1 MPYAYAY
8 VIICLPDFS
17 SKGKEVPGRV
27 RTGGTGDGDGEAR
40 GFKRELGIM
49 A

>member
-1 MPYAYAY
+1 MH
-8 VIICLPDFS
+8 VHMS
-17 SKGKEVPGRV
+17 SSSFRILARRGKKSEEGWS
-27 RTGGTGDGDGEAR
+27 GGTGDGDGEAR